1 MFFVHNFLRQ
11 GHLFLSAES
20 VLARRANYQP
30 TAAGFGASRGVASLV
45 ISRIAPFFRFVLAQQ
60 ILKLINIAV
69 RNHLHLFFNF
79 N

>member
-11 GHLFLSAES
+11 GPLFLSAES

-45 ISRIAPFFRFVLAQQ
+45 ISRIAPFFSLCLGATESE
-60 ILKLINIAV
+60 ID
-69 RNHLHLFFNF
+69 
-79 N
+79 